1 MLYIFIIVKI
11 YEYCENPF
19 KVKTGEEDDE
29 IVFSNR
35 AKLYRWNDAQ
45 WKERGLG
52 DMKILKNK
60 EGRARIVMRREQVL
74 KICANHFIQAEMS
87 LLAMNE
93 KAWIWTAMDASDET
107 RNGTAVLEKFAVRFK
122 EVDTAKDFEKVFN
135 ESKVV
140 KKQEVPEKKK
150 ESPKPSGKFSFGFNF
165 EKEEE
170 KSIEEAK
177 KTLEE
182 EDLEKALAEEE
193 KSMEEETKATTTGWF
208 SAV

>member
-1 MLYIFIIVKI
+1 
-11 YEYCENPF
+11 
-19 KVKTGEEDDE
+19 
-29 IVFSNR
+29 
-35 AKLYRWNDAQ
+35 
-45 WKERGLG
+45 
-52 DMKILKNK
+52 
-60 EGRARIVMRREQVL
+60 MRREQVL

-122 EVDTAKDFEKVFN
+122 EIDTAKDFEKVFN
-135 ESKVV
+135 EAKVV

-208 SAV
+208 SAVLVKLRLFKYCILIIMYFSDHSVWRWCQCRRRFQLWRQ